1 MSSNKRKS
9 GKTNRFGNRRNSDKP
24 SRKPI
29 RKSDPRIDTGPV
41 DALPGN
47 QPHKGSAAISLPPAA
62 DHIKLLVAL
71 METAAAELHVP
82 PAANGDPLEYLELH
96 RAVLDAIPPLLS
108 SASIAKAYAKNGVP
122 PGCLSPLLEAL
133 DHLQRVAVDRDDV
146 QPVEP
151 RAGVNS
157 AVDCILRAKA
167 EIEAASAI
175 EPDGVR
181 EMRRLLGILENIA
194 GKIGPFRVGELV
206 LSPPG

>member
-9 GKTNRFGNRRNSDKP
+9 GRTNRFRNRRNSDKP
-24 SRKPI
+24 SRKPV

-41 DALPGN
+41 DALLGN
-47 QPHKGSAAISLPPAA
+47 PPREAAAAISLPPAA
-62 DHIKLLVAL
+62 DHIKLLVAVL
-71 METAAAELHVP
+71 ETAAEELNVT

-108 SASIAKAYAKNGVP
+108 AASIARAYAKTGVP
-122 PGCLSPLLEAL
+122 PGCQPLLEEAL
-133 DHLQRVAVDRDDV
+133 SHLQRVAVDRVDV

-151 RAGVNS
+151 RAGVTS

-167 EIEAASAI
+167 VIGAASAI
-175 EPDGVR
+175 ESDGVR